1 MSPRPIVLA
10 THEFFPARGG
20 VGVYVQELA
29 AAAMRQG
36 REVCVLAPRHPRWTE
51 LRVPIPLEGLPRPPW
66 PGDFGRLAATGW
78 HLLRQRR
85 RTRGCVLHLCQQG
98 PLRVMMALRL
108 LGLVRPARLLVTL
121 HGSEL
126 VQLSAGGLGRRGLTA
141 LLARADRV
149 AVLSAWVRDQLTSR
163 FPAAGPK
170 TVLTPGAPRASLLG
184 PPDAPRPRA
193 DGRLVLLSVGRIHP
207 RKGQAALL
215 RALVRLDRETSARLR
230 CVMVGPVIDRAYA
243 RELARLAGRC
253 RTEVVMA
260 GEVNDEELARHYAAA
275 DLFALTSEATPRSV
289 EGFGIV
295 CLEASA
301 RGLPVL
307 AHRSGGVED
316 TVLAGV
322 TGLLVEPGDDAALAD
337 ALRRL
342 AGDPDLR
349 RRLGDNGR
357 RFASGF
363 SWDACANAT
372 YGDLSEPVRM

>member
-1 MSPRPIVLA
+1 MSPLPIVLA
-10 THEFFPARGG
+10 THEFFPTRGG

-36 REVCVLAPRHPRWTE
+36 REVCVLAPRHPRQAE
-51 LRVPIPLEGLPRPPW
+51 IEAPVPLEGLPRPPW
-66 PGDFGRLAATGW
+66 PGDPGRLAATAW

-85 RTRGCVLHLCQQG
+85 RLRGCVLHLCQQG

-108 LGLVRPARLLVTL
+108 AGLVRPARLLVTL

-126 VQLSAGGLGRRGLTA
+126 LQLSAGGPGRRGLAA

-149 AVLSAWVRDQLTSR
+149 AVLSGWVRDQLASR

-170 TVLTPGAPRASLLG
+170 TVLTPGAPRSSLLG
-184 PPDAPRPRA
+184 SPGVPRPRA
-193 DGRLVLLSVGRIHP
+193 GGRLTLLSVGRIHP

-215 RALVRLDRETSARLR
+215 RALARLDGEAGARLR

-243 RELARLAGRC
+243 RELARLAGAC
-253 RTEVVMA
+253 RAEVVMA
-260 GEVNDEELARHYAAA
+260 GEVDDEGLARHYEAA

-301 RGLPVL
+301 NGLPVL
-307 AHRSGGVED
+307 AHRTGGVED
-316 TVLAGV
+316 AVRTGV

-363 SWDACANAT
+363 SWDACASAT
-372 YGDLSEPVRM
+372 YGDLPS